1 MDTKELLKKV
11 KQIELKTKKQSN
23 DILTGSYHSAFK
35 GRGLTFSEVRP
46 YAIGDDIRR
55 IDWKVTARLSE
66 PHVKIMEE
74 ERELTIL
81 LIVDHSASMSYGTK
95 NAEKSD
101 YVAEIA
107 ALITLS
113 ALKNNDKVGLITF
126 TDKVEK
132 VLKPAK
138 GRFHALKIIR
148 ELIVNE
154 DLSPRS
160 SINEAIQYVNKVF
173 KKRTIVFIISDFLI
187 DDFNEKHFRK
197 LCTYHDV
204 TAIRVQDPIEKNI
217 PSLGFIKVSDIES
230 NSSYWIQLNKKT
242 AQTYTKY
249 RSRKNEEIKK
259 MFQKFSAGFI
269 DLTTQDNYLRFLIK
283 YFSER

>member
-11 KQIELKTKKQSN
+11 RQIEIKTKKQSN

-35 GRGLTFSEVRP
+35 GKGLTFSEVRP
-46 YAIGDDIRR
+46 YTYGDDIRR

-81 LIVDHSASMSYGTK
+81 LLVDHSTSMSYGTK

-148 ELIVNE
+148 ELVFNNNI
-154 DLSPRS
+154 SPSS

-173 KKRTIVFIISDFLI
+173 KKRTIIFLISDFMI
-187 DDFNEKHFRK
+187 DDYNEKHFRK
-197 LCTYHDV
+197 LCAYHDV
-204 TAIRVQDPIEKNI
+204 TAIRVQDPIEI
-217 PSLGFIKVSDIES
+217 YFPPLGYIKVTDIET
-230 NSSYWIQLNKKT
+230 NTSYWINLNKKNV
-242 AQTYTKY
+242 QSYIEY
-249 RSRKNEEIKK
+249 RNKKNEHVKK

-269 DLTTQDNYLRFLIK
+269 DLTTNDNYLKSLIK